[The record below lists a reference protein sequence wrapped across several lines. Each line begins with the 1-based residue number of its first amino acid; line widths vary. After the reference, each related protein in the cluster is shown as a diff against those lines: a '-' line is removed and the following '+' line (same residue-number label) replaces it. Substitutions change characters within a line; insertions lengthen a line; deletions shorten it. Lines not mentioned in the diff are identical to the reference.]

1 MIGRFDLFR
10 RIGAGVS
17 GAVYEAFDRKHQAKV
32 ALKLLHGRSGDP
44 LARFKREFR
53 ALQSVRHPNIV
64 SFGELFSDGDEWFF
78 TMELLSGIDF
88 RTFVRRAATF
98 DELRLRH
105 AVTQLA
111 DALTALH
118 AVGIVHRDV
127 KPANVAI
134 SIDGRATLL
143 DFGVVKD
150 ETSVS
155 RSSPEIVSFVGTPA
169 YMAPEQISGDAG
181 PPADCYAVGVML
193 YEALVG
199 KLPFGGKVADVL
211 HAKQIRA
218 PLAPHV
224 VDASV
229 PRDLGELAID
239 LLAIEPEMR
248 PTADEIVRRLNRSDR
263 LTSSMPPSNRAQA
276 FVGRTLELAELRA
289 AYDVASNGATLAVL
303 IEGESGIGKSTLVRQ
318 FGLEIRAHDESA
330 LVLSSRC
337 RETEWIPYKA
347 FDGLIEGLSRFMR
360 SLGDADA
367 AVLLPVRAALVAQV
381 FPSLMQ
387 VGSVATAPVS
397 RQSDVDAVHQ
407 RAKLF
412 AAVRELLAR
421 VAQRYR
427 LVLFIDDLQWA
438 DPDSMALLAD
448 VLRGPEAPALLL
460 LATARGD
467 AFDEDAMPKCLSDAR
482 RIRLGPMPPDDA
494 QDLAR
499 KLATRSDATLLVDA
513 GSIALEAAG
522 HPLFIH
528 ELVCHAVASGDGTA
542 ALRLDDALAARIAL
556 LDAPARELLECVALA
571 ARPITRGVVA
581 RATSLEGNDTY
592 RLANLLCAANLVKR
606 SGAQAEKLEPF
617 HDRVRQAVVR
627 GLGPGRAVKRHRRIA
642 AALESGEGRDTEALA
657 YHWREAHKPDR
668 AAKYAE
674 EAAAEAE
681 RAFAFDQAA
690 HLYRMALDLGAP
702 TLERRL
708 ALLPKLGEALAN
720 GGRSVQAS
728 DAYRQA
734 AADAIPSD
742 AVMHL
747 QKAAD
752 QLIRAGHTEEG
763 LALALDV
770 LEKLGVRAP
779 ASHWRAFASFL
790 FWRCFFVVRGLAF
803 RERSASEISAR
814 DLAKI
819 DTAWSITSGLSTID
833 PIRGAYFQMRH
844 LRMALHAGEPYR
856 VVRAVALQI
865 GYGAGPGAE
874 AWIRSE
880 RTSARC
886 SSLSERIGHP
896 HGVALT
902 RLAAGIAS
910 YLQGRFARSLEL
922 FDDAEQRLRAC
933 PGTWGEIARTR
944 RFALS
949 SLASLG
955 RMRELRA
962 RVYAQI
968 RDAREHGD
976 MHALTNL
983 RIGQPNLVWLM
994 DDDVEAA
1001 GHELTTAMTDWSIPG
1016 FHLEQHYALVA
1027 WTNIDLYDGDPS
1039 RARARQLDAWP
1050 QLESSHLLRIPAV
1063 RAMAMSSRARTAI
1076 AMAARDRAASA
1087 PLLREAES
1095 LARRIARESLPFA
1108 AATSALLQAG
1118 IASVRQR
1125 TNEAIER
1132 VTFAECAFY
1141 DLDMRLHAAA
1151 ARRWRGELVGYEDG
1165 RALVREAD
1173 EWMAGEGIASPRR
1186 MAAMVAPGFAT

>member
-1 MIGRFDLFR
+1 M
-10 RIGAGVS
+10 
-17 GAVYEAFDRKHQAKV
+17 YEAFDREHQAKV

-78 TMELLSGIDF
+78 TMELLSGMDF
-88 RTFVRRAATF
+88 RTFVRRGPTF
-98 DELRLRH
+98 DESRVRH
-105 AVTQLA
+105 SIAQLA
-111 DALTALH
+111 DALSVLH
-118 AVGIVHRDV
+118 AVGIVHRDI
-127 KPANVAI
+127 KPANIMMSV
-134 SIDGRATLL
+134 DGRATLV

-150 ETSVS
+150 ESSVS
-155 RSSPEIVSFVGTPA
+155 QSSPDLVSFVGTPA
-169 YMAPEQISGDAG
+169 YMSPEQISGDAG
-181 PPADCYAVGVML
+181 PAADCYAVGVML

-211 HAKQIRA
+211 HAKQIRM

-224 VDASV
+224 VDVNV

-248 PTADEIVRRLNRSDR
+248 PTADEIVSR
-263 LTSSMPPSNRAQA
+263 LTRSSRATSSAPPSSRTLA
-276 FVGRTLELAELRA
+276 FVGRAAELIELRA
-289 AYDVASNGATLAVL
+289 AYDVASNGATRVVL
-303 IEGESGIGKSTLVRQ
+303 IEGESGIGKSTLVRH
-318 FGLEIRAHDESA
+318 FGIEIRAHDESA
-330 LVLSSRC
+330 LVLTSRC

-360 SLGDADA
+360 TLGDADA

-387 VGSVATAPVS
+387 VASVATAPVS

-412 AAVRELLAR
+412 AAVRELFAR

-467 AFDEDAMPKCLSDAR
+467 AFVGDATPKSLRDAR
-482 RIRLGPMPPDDA
+482 RVRLGPMPPGDA
-494 QDLAR
+494 KDLAR
-499 KLATRSDATLLVDA
+499 KLAARSDATLVVDA
-513 GSIALEAAG
+513 GAIALEAEG

-528 ELVCHAVASGDGTA
+528 ELVCHAVASGDGTST
-542 ALRLDDALAARIAL
+542 LRLDEALAARIAL
-556 LDAPARELLECVALA
+556 LDGPAREMLECVALA

-581 RATSLEGNDTY
+581 RATSLQGNDTY

-617 HDRVRQAVVR
+617 HDRVRQAVVKS
-627 GLGPGRAVKRHRRIA
+627 LPPARAMKRHRRIA
-642 AALESGEGRDTEALA
+642 AALESGDGRDTEALA
-657 YHWREAHKPDR
+657 YHWREANKPDR

-690 HLYRMALDLGAP
+690 HLYTMALELGAP
-702 TLERRL
+702 TLPKRV
-708 ALLPKLGEALAN
+708 ALLTKLGDALAN
-720 GGRSVQAS
+720 GGRSDQAA
-728 DAYRQA
+728 DAYRRA
-734 AADAIPSD
+734 AASTSASE
-742 AVMHL
+742 AVTHL

-752 QLIRAGHTEEG
+752 QLIRAGHIQEG

-770 LEKLGVRAP
+770 LDQLGVRAP
-779 ASHWRAFASFL
+779 KTRWRAFASFL
-790 FWRCFFVVRGLAF
+790 FWRCFFAVRGLAF
-803 RERSASEISAR
+803 RERSLSQISAH

-844 LRMALHAGEPYR
+844 LRMALDAGEPYR

-874 AWIRSE
+874 AWMRSE
-880 RTSARC
+880 RMTAQC
-886 SSLSERIGHP
+886 GALSERIGHP

-902 RLAAGIAS
+902 RVAAGIAC
-910 YLQGRFARSLEL
+910 YLQGRFERSLVL

-949 SLASLG
+949 ALASLG

-962 RVYAQI
+962 RVYAQL

-983 RIGQPNLVWLM
+983 RIGHPNLVWLM
-994 DDDVEAA
+994 EDDVDAA
-1001 GHELTTAMTDWSIPG
+1001 RHELRAAMTDWSLPG
-1016 FHLEQHYALVA
+1016 FHLEQHYELLAS
-1027 WTNIDLYDGDPS
+1027 TNIDLYDGDPE
-1039 RARARQLDAWP
+1039 RARARQLDAWSR
-1050 QLESSHLLRIPAV
+1050 LEASHLLRIPAARV
-1063 RAMAMSSRARTAI
+1063 LATSSRARTAI
-1076 AMAARDRAASA
+1076 AIAARDKAASA
-1087 PLLREAES
+1087 PLLHEAEA
-1095 LARRIARESLPFA
+1095 LAKRIAREPLPFA
-1108 AATSALLQAG
+1108 VATSALLHAG
-1118 IASVRQR
+1118 IAFVRGR
-1125 TNEAIER
+1125 SDEAIER
-1132 VTFAECAFY
+1132 VAFAECAFY
-1141 DLDMRLHAAA
+1141 ELDMRLHAAA
-1151 ARRWRGELVGYEDG
+1151 ARRWHGELLGHDMG

-1173 EWMAGEGIASPRR
+1173 EWMEREGIASPRR
-1186 MAAMVAPGFAT
+1186 MAAMVAPGFAA